1 MSLRST
7 TMFSA
12 GQIYCCFTRTL
23 SVRCSMLKEMPLLRA
38 PENKRTGI
46 EMRPKVKCPDQT
58 EAAMIPLVHETSTLP
73 CHSDQGDGLA
83 IASPSARGGT
93 CCFSPDYVTPN
104 RLTHPELAV

>member
-38 PENKRTGI
+38 PENKRTGMEI
-46 EMRPKVKCPDQT
+46 SPKVKCPDHT
-58 EAAMIPLVHETSTLP
+58 EAAINPSREY
-73 CHSDQGDGLA
+73 CHSDQAD
-83 IASPSARGGT
+83 
-93 CCFSPDYVTPN
+93 
-104 RLTHPELAV
+104 ELAQPMHRRVEEPAVSRPRRQRSGT